1 MADPVGNTGYLSD
14 LDIRIWMR
22 DNDPDANLLIDDYEF
37 SPEEIRTATTLA
49 VDYWN
54 EQPPQL
60 RGYDV
65 RGVRV
70 DYIRGWSGA
79 PLKVDSGIT

>member
-65 RGVRV
+65 HKRRGGVNRRPEQIQAV
-70 DYIRGWSGA
+70 
-79 PLKVDSGIT
+79 